1 MEKTS
6 ELLEPTFVRGF
17 AVSPASA
24 LLGWLDREARG
35 ENRLLRL
42 PLVLRRGDSGFSL
55 RGARIGGGSDA
66 IEVYANDSALGIGL
80 ADRAAKR
87 CKDQPTCAFSVA
99 AYWQGKRDGAFQ
111 IDVVRVF
118 GTIGADALSRADH
131 VEIEEK
137 PRRAIDRPAAFE
149 HGFPLPAGAR
159 KNESLGGA
167 TSVAPGKNYTLSVYD
182 IDSPVEVVSAFYD
195 AHLPDAVR
203 AAEGQGVRWS
213 NRAGTV
219 RLARLDK
226 GTRITIVVGP
236 R

>member
-6 ELLEPTFVRGF
+6 EPHERTFVRGF
-17 AVSPASA
+17 ATSPASA

-35 ENRLLRL
+35 VNRLLRL
-42 PLVLRRGDSGFSL
+42 PLVLERGGSGFSL
-55 RGARIGGGSDA
+55 RGARIGGSSDA

-80 ADRAAKR
+80 ADRAASH
-87 CKDQPTCAFSVA
+87 CKDRPTCAFVVA
-99 AYWQGKRDGAFQ
+99 AYWQGRQGGAFQ
-111 IDVVRVF
+111 IDVVEVF
-118 GTIGADALSRADH
+118 DTIGADALSKANH

-137 PRRAIDRPAAFE
+137 PRAAIERPAAFE
-149 HGFPLPAGAR
+149 QGFPLPAGAR
-159 KNESLGGA
+159 KNPSLGGA

-182 IDSPVEVVSAFYD
+182 IDSPIDAVSAFYE
-195 AHLPDAVR
+195 AHLPEAVR
-203 AAEGQGVRWS
+203 ATEGHEVRWS